1 MGVATTFLLSR
12 LTSALAT
19 AEVELLAAFG
29 LKWEKPLVSVDGLD
43 TSLSFKAL
51 SSQSNLLNDH
61 THSESKCYN
70 ARRISRENAPVKQVC
85 VLEYCAEGSLFDISY
100 QTTGTHRLTNGD
112 SLRAPLHSKSTRL
125 GAIEQ
130 PVYKSAAFESE

>member
-1 MGVATTFLLSR
+1 MLV
-12 LTSALAT
+12 
-19 AEVELLAAFG
+19 AFG

-51 SSQSNLLNDH
+51 SSQSNLLDGH

-70 ARRISRENAPVKQVC
+70 AWRISWENTPVKQVR
-85 VLEYCAEGSLFDISY
+85 VLEDCAEGTIFDISY
-100 QTTGTHRLTNGD
+100 QTTRTHRLTNGD
-112 SLRAPLHSKSTRL
+112 SLRAALHSKSARL

-130 PVYKSAAFESE
+130 PVYKSAAFEGE